1 MTDNE
6 TALSNLYTYIR
17 RICMKRFISI
27 QEFLDSF
34 DFKEAL
40 YPNTLRYLYNADY
53 QNGLYIDKSPVNS
66 GSNKLINLLLL
77 YRIAKWVT
85 SGSDVKAV
93 IEFYDPNPDLAYS
106 SLLKDLKS
114 SSLFVESKKG
124 SSINEMSLL
133 DRLHVYYS
141 IEDSILG
148 LPSKRLLFKSTSEI
162 SVNFSDL
169 SQFGYAI
176 PGQTSGTGKGL
187 FLGVVAR
194 DIDNENLYTDI
205 LDKKRYQ
212 PVDYRLYP
220 EKIHEKPFAI
230 VRCPDLEKRKPIT
243 FDDKSIIEINYPPYI
258 KEYLHKSTVM
268 DSYGQWNSDS
278 KSVDYDTFTK
288 DFNIKL
294 IKSMFNPV
302 EPSSFKADE
311 ACIAIDEKE
320 IERLEKGASSKDG
333 RRQALK
339 YAYGLIEHWD
349 YEFLD

>member
-1 MTDNE
+1 M
-6 TALSNLYTYIR
+6 
-17 RICMKRFISI
+17 
-27 QEFLDSF
+27 
-34 DFKEAL
+34 
-40 YPNTLRYLYNADY
+40 
-53 QNGLYIDKSPVNS
+53 
-66 GSNKLINLLLL
+66 
-77 YRIAKWVT
+77 
-85 SGSDVKAV
+85 
-93 IEFYDPNPDLAYS
+93 
-106 SLLKDLKS
+106 
-114 SSLFVESKKG
+114 
-124 SSINEMSLL
+124 
-133 DRLHVYYS
+133 
-141 IEDSILG
+141 
-148 LPSKRLLFKSTSEI
+148 
-162 SVNFSDL
+162 
-169 SQFGYAI
+169 
-176 PGQTSGTGKGL
+176 
-187 FLGVVAR
+187 
-194 DIDNENLYTDI
+194 YTDI

>member
-1 MTDNE
+1 
-6 TALSNLYTYIR
+6 
-17 RICMKRFISI
+17 MKRFISI

-66 GSNKLINLLLL
+66 GSNKLVNLLLL
-77 YRIAKWVT
+77 YRIAKWAT
-85 SGSDVKAV
+85 CGSDVKAV
-93 IEFYDPNPDLAYS
+93 IEFYDPNPDLACS

-124 SSINEMSLL
+124 PSINEMALL
-133 DRLHVYYS
+133 DKLHVYYS
-141 IEDSILG
+141 IDDSFFLE

-162 SVNFSDL
+162 TVNFSDL
-169 SQFGYAI
+169 SQFGYAV

-194 DIDNENLYTDI
+194 DIDKEKLYTDI
-205 LDKKRYQ
+205 LDKKLY
-212 PVDYRLYP
+212 PTVDYRLYP

-268 DSYGQWNSDS
+268 DSYGQWNSNF
-278 KSVDYDTFTK
+278 KAVDYDTFTEE
-288 DFNIKL
+288 FNIKL
-294 IKSMFNPV
+294 IKPMFNPV
-302 EPSSFKADE
+302 EPSSFRVDE
-311 ACIAIDEKE
+311 DCIVTDEKE
-320 IERLEKGASSKDG
+320 IEKLEKEASSKEG
-333 RRQALK
+333 RRQTLK
-339 YAYGLIEHWD
+339 NAYGLIEHWD

>member
-1 MTDNE
+1 
-6 TALSNLYTYIR
+6 
-17 RICMKRFISI
+17 MKRFISI

-53 QNGLYIDKSPVNS
+53 QNGLYIDKSPTNS
-66 GSNKLINLLLL
+66 GSNKLVNLLLL
-77 YRIAKWVT
+77 YRIAKWAT

-93 IEFYDPNPDLAYS
+93 IEFYDPNPGFAYS

-141 IEDSILG
+141 IEDSILR
-148 LPSKRLLFKSTSEI
+148 LPSKKLLFKSTSEVSI
-162 SVNFSDL
+162 NFSDL
-169 SQFGYAI
+169 KQCGYAI

-194 DIDNENLYTDI
+194 DIDKENLYTDI

-212 PVDYRLYP
+212 PVDYRMYP

-230 VRCPDLEKRKPIT
+230 VRCPNLEKRKPIT

-278 KSVDYDTFTK
+278 KSVDYNTFTEG
-288 DFNIKL
+288 FNIKFT
-294 IKSMFNPV
+294 KPMFNPV
-302 EPSSFKADE
+302 EPSSFRVDVD
-311 ACIAIDEKE
+311 CIVTDEKE
-320 IERLEKGASSKDG
+320 IERLEKEASSKDG

-339 YAYGLIEHWD
+339 DNYGLIEHWD